1 MKFLTRIAALFLT
14 AAIAADAGVPG
25 TAILPAHSLATAH
38 YGNDAPWYEANI
50 PFFECSDPE
59 ITAVYYYRWQDFKAH
74 IRDLGDRGALVTEFL
89 EDVPW
94 AIYPTQSLNDAT
106 AFHIHE
112 GRWLADAGPI
122 DDYID
127 FMYTGGGNDRHFS
140 ESIADAVYANY
151 LVRGDR
157 QFVIKHLD
165 TMQHIFHRWDDHYD
179 FTKDLYFIEPLL
191 DATEYTI
198 ASIDASGGRD
208 GFNGGKAFRPTFNS
222 FMYANAVAISRIAA
236 IAGDTATAT
245 SFEHTAAAI
254 RSNVESKL
262 WNDGMQHFIDR
273 YQTNNKFV
281 HYWDF
286 IRGRELAGYAPW
298 YYELPEQDP
307 KYVASWH
314 YLLSPDDFSG
324 PQGLRTQEPSYQ
336 YYMKQYRYDKATGQP
351 ECQVN
356 GPSWPFDT
364 TFVLGGLANL
374 LNDYSQTVVS
384 NDDYVRLLKQYAH
397 QHYFNGKL
405 DIQEDYN
412 ADTGNVIVGL
422 SRSHHYNHSGFEDLV
437 ITGLAGLRPRADNT
451 LEVNPLVPL
460 NANSPD
466 AISYLCLENVHYHGQ
481 LVTILYDRD
490 GTRYGKGA
498 GLSIYV
504 NGRRVIV
511 PSPLGRKSVQID
523 APPGVQRE
531 VHPVNVAVNLA
542 KLGFPSPS
550 ASINNTP
557 EAMNA
562 AIDGRIWYFPEMP
575 KYWTTLGSQSAE
587 DWYAVDFGAVKTI
600 GSVKL
605 YFYSDGAQF
614 SAPASYTLQYWAGA
628 DWAAIQGVRKTPATP
643 LGNGENTI
651 TFEPVRTSRLRAV
664 FAAQPKSATALVQL
678 KAF

>member
-1 MKFLTRIAALFLT
+1 MKLLPRIAALFLT
-14 AAIAADAGVPG
+14 AAITADAGAPG

-59 ITAVYYYRWQDFKAH
+59 ITAVYYYRWQVFKAH

-89 EDVPW
+89 YDVPW

-112 GRWLADAGPI
+112 GRWLADPGPI

-208 GFNGGKAFRPTFNS
+208 GFQGGKAFRPTFNS
-222 FMYANAVAISRIAA
+222 FMYANAVAIGRIAA
-236 IAGDTATAT
+236 VAGDTVTAT

-298 YYELPEQDP
+298 YYELPEHDP
-307 KYVASWH
+307 QYVASWH
-314 YLLSPDDFSG
+314 YLLSSDGFSG
-324 PQGLRTQEPSYQ
+324 PHGLRTEEPSYQ

-364 TFVLGGLANL
+364 TFVLGGMANL
-374 LNDYSQTVVS
+374 LNDYPQNVVT
-384 NDDYVRLLKQYAH
+384 NADYVRLLKQYAH
-397 QHYFNGKL
+397 QHYLNGKL
-405 DIQEDYN
+405 DLQEDYN
-412 ADTGNVIVGL
+412 PDTGNVIVGL
-422 SRSHHYNHSGFEDLV
+422 SRSHHYNHSGYDDLV
-437 ITGLAGLRPRADNT
+437 ITGLAGLRPRADDT
-451 LEVNPLVPL
+451 LEVNPLIPA
-460 NANSPD
+460 ANSSNP
-466 AISYLCLENVHYHGQ
+466 ISYLCLENVHYHGQ
-481 LVTILYDRD
+481 SVTILYDRD
-490 GTRYGKGA
+490 GTHYGKGA

-504 NGRRVIV
+504 NGRQVV
-511 PSPLGRKSVQID
+511 APSVLGRKTIPIDPPPSVLTS
-523 APPGVQRE
+523 A
-531 VHPVNVAVNLA
+531 HPVNVAINLTRS
-542 KLGFPSPS
+542 GFPTPS
-550 ASINNTP
+550 ASINATP
-557 EAMNA
+557 EALYA
-562 AIDGRIWYFPEMP
+562 ALDGRVWYFPEMP
-575 KYWTTLGSQSAE
+575 KYWTNRGSQSAQ
-587 DWYAVDFGAVKTI
+587 DWYAVDFGSPKLI
-600 GSVKL
+600 SSVKL

-614 SAPASYTLQYWAGA
+614 NAPASYSLQYWTGT
-628 DWAAIQGVRKTPATP
+628 DWAAIPNTQLTPP
-643 LGNGENTI
+643 PIGNGENVR
-651 TFEPVRTSRLRAV
+651 TFQPTQTSRLRVVFTNPPNSAV
-664 FAAQPKSATALVQL
+664 ALVQL